1 MAVNNPKNQTT
12 QSYQNQTKGR
22 MTMSTETKTKIFKG
36 FNAVDLVTI
45 GVFAALYRA
54 AWYIWQI
61 FGFLFPF
68 NIVLATLFATLAAV
82 TAAVI
87 VRKVGVF
94 TLFSIAAALINFFF
108 QGEALVATIIYLFLG
123 ILSDAYLYMR
133 VKAGSDPFSNF
144 RDMLIAGAL
153 FAFLWSATNWGYVF
167 PILFQMEFS
176 IGMLL
181 LVGVSCFA
189 GGVVGGIIGYGLG
202 NRLKGLI
209 H

>member
-1 MAVNNPKNQTT
+1 
-12 QSYQNQTKGR
+12 
-22 MTMSTETKTKIFKG
+22 MSAETKTKLFKG

-94 TLFSIAAALINFFF
+94 TLYSIAAALINFFF

-123 ILSDAYLYMR
+123 VLADAYVYMQL
-133 VKAGSDPFSNF
+133 KGGKDPFASF
-144 RDMLIAGAL
+144 RPMAIAGAL
-153 FAFLWSATNWGYVF
+153 FAFLWTATNWGYVF
-167 PILFQMEFS
+167 PVLFQMEFS
-176 IGMLL
+176 A
-181 LVGVSCFA
+181 GVLAAVSVACFV
-189 GGVVGGIIGYGLG
+189 GGVVGGILGYGLG
-202 NRLKGLI
+202 DRLKGLI

>member
-1 MAVNNPKNQTT
+1 
-12 QSYQNQTKGR
+12 
-22 MTMSTETKTKIFKG
+22 MSTESRVGMKIFRG

-68 NIVLATLFATLAAV
+68 NIVIATFFATLCAV

-94 TLFSIAAALINFFF
+94 SLFSIAAALINFFF
-108 QGEALVATIIYLFLG
+108 QGEALVATIIYFFLG
-123 ILSDAYLYMR
+123 VLSDWYVYSQM
-133 VKAGSDPFSNF
+133 KAGKDPFVSF
-144 RDMLIAGAL
+144 RDMSIAGAL
-153 FAFLWSATNWGYVF
+153 FALLWSGINWGYVF
-167 PILFQMEFS
+167 PILFMMEFS
-176 IGMLL
+176 IPILIA
-181 LVGVSCFA
+181 VSAACFA
-189 GGVVGGIIGYGLG
+189 GGIVGGMLG
-202 NRLKGLI
+202 FKLGDRLKGLI